1 MIEPL
6 KVAAGL
12 VLVAAAIYVLAP
24 PLSTLTDRLPA
35 PLHRAAIWLGMAD
48 LPDYSDFGRCDHREE
63 HGRDLTRHEWAL
75 VATAVVTL
83 AAIAALT
90 LIALGKGW
98 L

>member
-35 PLHRAAIWLGMAD
+35 PLHRAAITPEGDVYA
-48 LPDYSDFGRCDHREE
+48 G
-63 HGRDLTRHEWAL
+63 LTYPKEQQ
-75 VATAVVTL
+75 
-83 AAIAALT
+83 
-90 LIALGKGW
+90 
-98 L
+98 

>member
-48 LPDYSDFGRCDHREE
+48 LPD
-63 HGRDLTRHEWAL
+63 
-75 VATAVVTL
+75 
-83 AAIAALT
+83 
-90 LIALGKGW
+90 
-98 L
+98 